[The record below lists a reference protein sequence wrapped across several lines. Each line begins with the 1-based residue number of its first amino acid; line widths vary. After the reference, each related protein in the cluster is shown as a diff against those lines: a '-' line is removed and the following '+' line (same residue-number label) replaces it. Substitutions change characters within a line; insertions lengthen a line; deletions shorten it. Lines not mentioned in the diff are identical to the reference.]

1 MPMTLIRWSGVALLA
16 SLMACINARTAHA
29 TAQLQAGRTT
39 TMTWEQVAEHALKEL
54 SAEERRSGATYLDE
68 VELAPGSTLKIDQK
82 EIPIPRASAV
92 VFVDKEPQVNWGH
105 ACRYL
110 LVDLEDGHVASIPA
124 QFPPFL
130 RQVPKT
136 LRLIW
141 KGEAVPDWA
150 IAKP

>member
-1 MPMTLIRWSGVALLA
+1 MTLSRWTAAALFA
-16 SLMACINARTAHA
+16 SLMGCINARPASA
-29 TAQLQAGRTT
+29 TGQGQAGRTT

-54 SAEERRSGATYLDE
+54 SPEERRSGATYLDE
-68 VELAPGSTLKIDQK
+68 VELAPGSTITIDQK
-82 EIPIPRASAV
+82 EVPVRRASAV

-110 LVDLEDGHVASIPA
+110 LVDLEDGRVVSIAA

-141 KGEAVPDWA
+141 KGDTVPDWA